1 MPTIVLNPPDSTPH
15 FQGPSSLARMNAS
28 VIVADNSAADRYELT
43 ADGQRV
49 GFVTYRMGPG
59 VIALLHAEV
68 NPAHERQGW
77 GSRLVA
83 GTLDDARKR
92 GLKVRPVCPFV
103 VAYIERHREYRD
115 LLA

>member
-1 MPTIVLNPPDSTPH
+1 MSIMSAT
-15 FQGPSSLARMNAS
+15 
-28 VIVADNSAADRYELT
+28 VADHPEATRYELT
-43 ADGQRV
+43 ADDERI
-49 GFVTYRMGPG
+49 GFVTYRMEPG

-83 GTLDDARKR
+83 GALDDVRER

-103 VAYIERHREYRD
+103 VAYIERHPDYRD
-115 LLA
+115 LVA

>member
-1 MPTIVLNPPDSTPH
+1 MSIMSAT
-15 FQGPSSLARMNAS
+15 
-28 VIVADNSAADRYELT
+28 VADHPEATRYELT
-43 ADGQRV
+43 ADDERI
-49 GFVTYRMGPG
+49 GFLTYRIEAG
-59 VIALLHAEV
+59 VITLLHAEV

-83 GTLDDARKR
+83 GTLDDARAR

-103 VAYIERHREYRD
+103 VAYVARHPDYSD

>member
-1 MPTIVLNPPDSTPH
+1 M
-15 FQGPSSLARMNAS
+15 S
-28 VIVADNSAADRYELT
+28 VTVADHPQAQRYELM
-43 ADGQRV
+43 AEDERI
-49 GFVTYRMGPG
+49 GFVTYRLGDD
-59 VIALLHAEV
+59 VIAFLHAEI

-83 GTLDDARKR
+83 GALDDARAR

-103 VAYIERHREYRD
+103 AAYIERHPDYRD

>member
-1 MPTIVLNPPDSTPH
+1 VTVPFSVVDNPEA
-15 FQGPSSLARMNAS
+15 Q
-28 VIVADNSAADRYELT
+28 RYELT
-43 ADGQRV
+43 AEDERI

-59 VIALLHAEV
+59 EVALLHAEV

-77 GSRLVA
+77 GSRMVA
-83 GTLDDARKR
+83 GVLDDARQR

-103 VAYIERHREYRD
+103 VAYIERHPDDRD

>member
-1 MPTIVLNPPDSTPH
+1 M
-15 FQGPSSLARMNAS
+15 S
-28 VIVADNSAADRYELT
+28 VSVADHPEARRYELH
-43 ADGQRV
+43 AEGERI
-49 GFVTYRMGPG
+49 GFVTYRMEPG

-83 GTLDDARKR
+83 GALDDARRR

-103 VAYIERHREYRD
+103 VAYVAAHPDYRD
-115 LLA
+115 LVV

>member
-1 MPTIVLNPPDSTPH
+1 MTVS
-15 FQGPSSLARMNAS
+15 FS
-28 VIVADNSAADRYELT
+28 VADNPEARRYELT
-43 ADGQRV
+43 AEAQRI
-49 GFVTYRMGPG
+49 GFVTYRMEPG

-83 GTLDDARKR
+83 GALDDARER

-103 VAYIERHREYRD
+103 VDYIARHPDYRD
-115 LLA
+115 LLV

>member
-1 MPTIVLNPPDSTPH
+1 MIVS
-15 FQGPSSLARMNAS
+15 
-28 VIVADNSAADRYELT
+28 VADNPQAQRYELT
-43 ADGQRV
+43 AEDERI
-49 GFVTYRMGPG
+49 GFVTYRIQTG

-83 GTLDDARKR
+83 GALDDARER
-92 GLKVRPVCPFV
+92 GLKVRAVCPFV
-103 VAYIERHREYRD
+103 AAYIERHPDYRD

>member
-1 MPTIVLNPPDSTPH
+1 VTVSVVDNPR
-15 FQGPSSLARMNAS
+15 AE
-28 VIVADNSAADRYELT
+28 RYELT
-43 ADGQRV
+43 AENERI
-49 GFVTYRMGPG
+49 GFVTYRMEPG

-83 GTLDDARKR
+83 GTLDDARER

-103 VAYIERHREYRD
+103 VAYIARHPDYRD
-115 LLA
+115 LVAE

>member
-1 MPTIVLNPPDSTPH
+1 MTVS
-15 FQGPSSLARMNAS
+15 
-28 VIVADNSAADRYELT
+28 VADNPEAKRYELT
-43 ADGQRV
+43 TEGEPI
-49 GFVTYRMGPG
+49 GFVTYRMEPG
-59 VIALLHAEV
+59 VIAFLHAEV

-83 GTLDDARKR
+83 EALDDARAR

-103 VAYIERHREYRD
+103 VAYIESHPDYRD

>member
-1 MPTIVLNPPDSTPH
+1 M
-15 FQGPSSLARMNAS
+15 S
-28 VIVADNSAADRYELT
+28 VSVADHPEAGRYELI
-43 ADGQRV
+43 AENERI
-49 GFVTYRMGPG
+49 GFVTYRMEPG
-59 VIALLHAEV
+59 VIAFLHAEV

-83 GTLDDARKR
+83 GALDDARAR

-103 VAYIERHREYRD
+103 VAYIESHPDYRD

>member
-1 MPTIVLNPPDSTPH
+1 VTVS
-15 FQGPSSLARMNAS
+15 
-28 VIVADNSAADRYELT
+28 VADNPQAERYELIVE
-43 ADGQRV
+43 GERV
-49 GFVTYRMGPG
+49 GFVTYRMEPG

-77 GSRLVA
+77 GSQLVA
-83 GTLDDARKR
+83 GALDDARER

-103 VAYIERHREYRD
+103 VAYIERHPADRD

>member
-1 MPTIVLNPPDSTPH
+1 MTVS
-15 FQGPSSLARMNAS
+15 FS
-28 VIVADNSAADRYELT
+28 VADNPDAHRYVL
-43 ADGQRV
+43 AV
-49 GFVTYRMGPG
+49 GEQPIGCVTYRIESG

-68 NPAHERQGW
+68 DPAHERQGW

-83 GTLDDARKR
+83 GTLDDARER

-103 VAYIERHREYRD
+103 VAYVASHPDVQD

>member
-1 MPTIVLNPPDSTPH
+1 M
-15 FQGPSSLARMNAS
+15 
-28 VIVADNSAADRYELT
+28 IVADNSAAERYELT
-43 ADGQRV
+43 VDGQRI

-68 NPAHERQGW
+68 DPAHKAQGW

-83 GTLDDARKR
+83 GALDDARER
-92 GLKVRPVCPFV
+92 GMTVRPVCPFV
-103 VAYIERHREYRD
+103 VAYIERHPRYRD

>member
-1 MPTIVLNPPDSTPH
+1 VTVS
-15 FQGPSSLARMNAS
+15 
-28 VIVADNSAADRYELT
+28 VADNPDARRYELT
-43 ADGQRV
+43 AEGRPI
-49 GFVTYRMGPG
+49 GFVTYRLQAG

-68 NPAHERQGW
+68 NPAHERRGW

-83 GTLDDARKR
+83 GALDDARAR

-103 VAYIERHREYRD
+103 AAYIEQHPDYGD

>member
-1 MPTIVLNPPDSTPH
+1 MTVTFS
-15 FQGPSSLARMNAS
+15 
-28 VIVADNSAADRYELT
+28 VADDPEAQRYVLT
-43 ADGQRV
+43 LEGRPI
-49 GFVTYRMGPG
+49 GFVTYRTGAG

-68 NPAHERQGW
+68 NPSHERQGW

-83 GTLDDARKR
+83 GTLQDARRR

-103 VAYIERHREYRD
+103 VAYIERHPQFRD

>member
-1 MPTIVLNPPDSTPH
+1 MS
-15 FQGPSSLARMNAS
+15 FS
-28 VIVADNSAADRYELT
+28 VADNPEAQRYELA
-43 ADGQRV
+43 ADGQRI
-49 GFVTYRMGPG
+49 GFVTYHMEPG
-59 VIALLHAEV
+59 VISLLHAEV

-83 GTLDDARKR
+83 GTLDDARER

-103 VAYIERHREYRD
+103 VAYIERHPQYRD